1 MILMR
6 QRTFIFSIRPKYID
20 FEKGDVIFLKKSLW
34 DVLDQCNVD
43 KGHGKFGFDTKPSIK
58 LNIMVVGRDQ
68 QQKTIRN
75 VDGKSVL
82 DFYVEENLDSVNPGL
97 KQFR

>member
-1 MILMR
+1 MKCKNGS
-6 QRTFIFSIRPKYID
+6 TFFTGKV
-20 FEKGDVIFLKKSLW
+20 F
-34 DVLDQCNVD
+34 C
-43 KGHGKFGFDTKPSIK
+43 HGKFGFDTKPSIR

>member
-1 MILMR
+1 MGC
-6 QRTFIFSIRPKYID
+6 TGVFY
-20 FEKGDVIFLKKSLW
+20 
-34 DVLDQCNVD
+34 QCNVD

>member
-1 MILMR
+1 MKCKNGS
-6 QRTFIFSIRPKYID
+6 TFFTGKVFYQ
-20 FEKGDVIFLKKSLW
+20 F
-34 DVLDQCNVD
+34 NVD
-43 KGHGKFGFDTKPSIK
+43 KGHGKFGFDTKPSIR